1 MIKPVFQATAL
12 FLVASVLASCSLAQ
26 MPTRMLQAMG
36 RTLKMADA
44 ERSSPAA
51 MQIQIQQREI
61 EENRMPA
68 VINPVPAPAD
78 AKMESRVA
86 DGAAVENTVGN
97 PS

>member
-12 FLVASVLASCSLAQ
+12 FLAVSLLSSCALAQ
-26 MPTRMLQAMG
+26 MPARMLQAVG

-44 ERSSPAA
+44 APSSSRPVH
-51 MQIQIQQREI
+51 IQQREF

-68 VINPVPAPAD
+68 VINPIPAPVD
-78 AKMESRVA
+78 AKIETRVA
-86 DGAAVENTVGN
+86 EGAVMDTPIGN